1 MKHSLNKL
9 TGFSIEAIDGPK
21 GKVKDFLFDEDTWIV
36 RYMEADYGSLFKD
49 RKVLIPG
56 IFFKRP
62 NLEDKQFPVGLTKE
76 NVENCPTMEERMP
89 ISMEYEKKLS
99 EHYDYKWPWV
109 YAEPVGTLYYPSRP
123 LTVPSSV
130 IDEKDL
136 ETSLRSFKEVKDY
149 DINAVNGMLGHV
161 DDLIIDDIDWQVVY
175 VVVDTSNWLPLSK
188 RVILPISQLKEI
200 SYVRR
205 EVSVDLHTDTIKN
218 APEFDHDHPLREEDE
233 KELHEYYSRTLVK

>member
-1 MKHSLNKL
+1 
-9 TGFSIEAIDGPK
+9 
-21 GKVKDFLFDEDTWIV
+21 
-36 RYMEADYGSLFKD
+36 
-49 RKVLIPG
+49 
-56 IFFKRP
+56 
-62 NLEDKQFPVGLTKE
+62 
-76 NVENCPTMEERMP
+76 
-89 ISMEYEKKLS
+89 
-99 EHYDYKWPWV
+99 
-109 YAEPVGTLYYPSRP
+109 
-123 LTVPSSV
+123 LTVPSNV

-175 VVVDTSNWLPLSK
+175 VVVDTSNWLPWSK

-218 APEFDHDHPLREEDE
+218 APEFDHDHPLREDDE
-233 KELHEYYSRTLVK
+233 KELLEYYSRTLVK